1 MGGQQDGSIQHSEDR
16 DALLSARVPDQ
27 PPNGRVSWAVMAAV
41 RRAGGGL
48 GARPWLAMSRPMAS
62 GVVAAS
68 TQRMGPPQ
76 RAHVSRSSVN
86 TCFNSHAHRLR
97 GGRRS
102 VLSSSVFASSTS
114 WSPWAGGGRDGLGS
128 TAGSGTTSARS
139 EA

>member
-41 RRAGGGL
+41 RRAT
-48 GARPWLAMSRPMAS
+48 GAVVVGRLRPRAS